1 MGTYQLH
8 YVKNKV
14 IFSRLNEETPI
25 SVHTVAAVA
34 LGAFELSKPTIVF
47 LSKIQLD
54 AWSLVTAEWHPYL
67 DSCPVVDKGG
77 FQQGVQQHQVPV
89 PLLQD
94 AECQS
99 YDVDLKELRC

>member
-54 AWSLVTAEWHPYL
+54 A
-67 DSCPVVDKGG
+67 
-77 FQQGVQQHQVPV
+77 
-89 PLLQD
+89 
-94 AECQS
+94 
-99 YDVDLKELRC
+99 